1 MKLIYTFIIFCFITL
16 INKSLSQGY
25 FGKKN
30 FFEISTS
37 INNPSLYNFYTYA
50 DYYSTSYKNE
60 NGTIVEKNQKINI
73 GFQASIGRVINN
85 NLSLSLEGTLSNF
98 LAIPEF
104 DYGKSSNY
112 FGAEMFKI
120 NKRSI
125 IPKIEFTFG
134 DGLLPLGLFHQIG
147 VGFNTYT
154 PIEKEYL
161 AYEYNNNWY
170 LNSSN
175 SLVDNSEYYNYKNDK
190 IKGYTAL
197 YRLGMRIPINEFSM
211 FNFGFRYT
219 FNFVPNLDFMSSTSN
234 SDDEYFIAR
243 EDMRQMI
250 RKKENRSLLYF
261 EGGLTFNF

>member
-1 MKLIYTFIIFCFITL
+1 MKLKYTFIIIYFISFTNTVL
-16 INKSLSQGY
+16 NQGY

-30 FFEISTS
+30 FFEITTS

-60 NGTIVEKNQKINI
+60 NGTLVEKNQKINI

-85 NLSLSLEGTLSNF
+85 NLSLSLEGIFCNF

-112 FGAEMFKI
+112 LGAEMFKI

-125 IPKIEFTFG
+125 VPKIEFSFG

-147 VGFNTYT
+147 IGFNTYT

-161 AYEYNNNWY
+161 AYEYDNNWY

-175 SLVDNSEYYNYKNDK
+175 SVVVNSEYYNYRNDK

-219 FNFVPNLDFMSSTSN
+219 FNFVPNLDFMSSTSK
-234 SDDEYFIAR
+234 SDDDYFIAR
-243 EDMRQMI
+243 EDMRNMI
-250 RKKENRSLLYF
+250 RIKENRSLLYF
-261 EGGLTFNF
+261 ESGLTFNL